1 MNPFSGRHLRLLAAV
16 IVLPLAFGACA
27 TGAGA
32 DDGVASLSSPDVAA
46 ASATPGASTN
56 PEDAMLEFAQCMRD
70 NGVDMPDPQTGGGGV
85 RIAIGQNGIDPR
97 SEEFQAA
104 QEACQHFLE
113 DAGFG
118 GPRDLSQEQLDQM
131 VEFAQCMRDN
141 GIDMPDPGADGSVS
155 FRVRGQSGNDEQG
168 RAVGP
173 MGIDIGSEEFQAAQ
187 EACQDLMPDF
197 GPGSDGGP
205 STNSES
211 PAP

>member
-1 MNPFSGRHLRLLAAV
+1 MIRSPGRRLRLLAAV
-16 IVLPLAFGACA
+16 VVLPLAFAACSA
-27 TGAGA
+27 TGGT
-32 DDGVASLSSPDVAA
+32 DDGVASLASPDAAAA
-46 ASATPGASTN
+46 ASPSPGASTN

-70 NGVDMPDPQTGGGGV
+70 HGVDMPDPQTGGQGV
-85 RIAIGQNGIDPR
+85 RIAIGQNGIDPG

-118 GPRDLSQEQLDQM
+118 GPRELSQEQLDQM
-131 VEFAQCMRDN
+131 VEFAQCMRDH
-141 GIDMPDPGADGSVS
+141 GIDMPDPGADGGVDIKI
-155 FRVRGQSGNDEQG
+155 RGQAGSGG
-168 RAVGP
+168 AGP
-173 MGIDIGSEEFQAAQ
+173 GGIDPGSDEFQAAQ

-197 GPGSDGGP
+197 GPGTDGGP